1 MGLKVRV
8 PDKSHQ
14 VFHIFQKH
22 FPYLT
27 LGLRILVAD
36 KLVQIRLHVTD
47 SPRQAFEIAST
58 GPPCIGCSC
67 HQLCILVLLTDLS
80 TYQEIYPV
88 EIVLVISRSFTTRY
102 PDDILPIF
110 YQPR

>member
-1 MGLKVRV
+1 M
-8 PDKSHQ
+8 
-14 VFHIFQKH
+14 
-22 FPYLT
+22 
-27 LGLRILVAD
+27 AD
-36 KLVQIRLHVTD
+36 KLVQLRLHVTD

-58 GPPCIGCSC
+58 GPPCGGRRH
-67 HQLCILVLLTDLS
+67 HQSFILVLLADLS

-110 YQPR
+110 HQPC